1 MVEKACQYKIKIT
14 ALFWLLIIRCWY
26 SSRLE
31 KEIWIVPL
39 FYEEGVYRHICS

>member
-1 MVEKACQYKIKIT
+1 MVEKLVNIKIKLT
-14 ALFWLLIIRCWY
+14 ALFKAVDNRWY

-39 FYEEGVYRHICS
+39 F

>member
-1 MVEKACQYKIKIT
+1 MVEKACQYKKIKIT
-14 ALFWLLIIRCWY
+14 ALFEAVDSRWY

-39 FYEEGVYRHICS
+39 F